1 MDLMTILTNPQTYI
15 TLITLTFLEI
25 VLGIDNIIFISLTVN
40 KLPQSQHKST
50 SRLGLFLAL
59 FFRIG
64 LLSTLAYLTGA
75 TTPFF
80 TTNIGSLVFAPNLRD
95 SILFGGGL
103 FLLYKSIKEILT
115 KIKLEEE
122 HKKEDNKNV
131 SFWGVIIQIIIIDM
145 VFSFDSIL
153 TAVGLSKDLPV
164 MIAAVVIAV
173 AVMMLFSGKVND
185 FIDRYPT
192 LQSLALVFLA
202 MIGFLLVADATL
214 DSIGGINISSHEGGV
229 VAVNEIPKTY
239 VYVALGFSLLVEY
252 INIKIRKVSVNKIE
266 EEAA

>member
-1 MDLMTILTNPQTYI
+1 MDIATILTNPQTYI
-15 TLITLTFLEI
+15 TLLTLTFLEI

-59 FFRIG
+59 FFRIA
-64 LLSTLAYLTGA
+64 LLSTLSYLTGA

-80 TTNIGSLVFAPNLRD
+80 STTIGDLTFAPNLRD
-95 SILFGGGL
+95 AILFGGGL
-103 FLLYKSIKEILT
+103 FLLYKSIKEIAV
-115 KIKLEEE
+115 KIKAEEE
-122 HKKEDNKNV
+122 HKSVAKGNV
-131 SFWGVIIQIIIIDM
+131 SFWGVIVQIIIIDM

-164 MIAAVVIAV
+164 MITAVLIAV
-173 AVMMLFSGKVND
+173 IVMMLFSGKVND

-202 MIGFLLVADATL
+202 MIGFLLVADASL
-214 DSIGGINISSHEGGV
+214 DAIGGINISSHDGAIV
-229 VAVNEIPKTY
+229 NVNEIPKTY

-252 INIKIRKVSVNKIE
+252 INIKIRKVAVNKIE
-266 EEAA
+266 GETE

>member
-1 MDLMTILTNPQTYI
+1 MEIATVLSNPQTYV
-15 TLITLTFLEI
+15 TLFTLTFLEI

-40 KLPQSQHKST
+40 KLPQAQHKST
-50 SRLGLFLAL
+50 SKLGLFLAL
-59 FFRIG
+59 FFRIA
-64 LLSTLAYLTGA
+64 LLSTLSFLTGA

-80 TTNIGSLVFAPNLRD
+80 STVIGSITFAPNLRD
-95 SILFGGGL
+95 TILFGGGL
-103 FLLYKSIKEILT
+103 FLLYKSIKEIVG
-115 KIKLEEE
+115 KIKAEEQ
-122 HKKEDNKNV
+122 HKVEEKVRV
-131 SFWGVIIQIIIIDM
+131 SFWSVIAQIIIIDM

-164 MIAAVVIAV
+164 MITAVVLAV
-173 AVMMLFSGKVND
+173 IVMMLFSAKVND

-202 MIGFLLVADATL
+202 MIGFLLVADAGL
-214 DSIGGINISSHEGGV
+214 DAMGGFNISSHDGAMV
-229 VAVNEIPKTY
+229 TVHEIPKTY

-266 EEAA
+266 EETA